1 MNTGVQISVGG
12 PAFSSFGCIS
22 RSEIAGLN
30 GNALLNFLRKAILF
44 SIVTASFYIPTSTAQ
59 GSQFFYILANTV
71 IFCFCFLIV
80 VILMDVTWYL
90 IVVLTCLS
98 LMISDVMQLSCAY
111 YFLSIFFGEISVQ
124 VLGPIVFI
132 FNLLGNNF
140 KLRKTVLQS
149 LKTFVLRKTLLRG
162 QKNCMISTKPPI
174 YLLFRFTYYLQYQFP
189 SDQIRSDHSLS
200 RVRLFATP

>member
-1 MNTGVQISVGG
+1 MSESLSLLRLSSIHNILCIYHILFIHSCVDRYLGAIVNNAAINIEGHLSVC
-12 PAFSSFGCIS
+12 AFSSFGCIS

-90 IVVLTCLS
+90 TVVLTCLS
-98 LMISDVMQLSCAY
+98 LMISDVM
-111 YFLSIFFGEISVQ
+111 
-124 VLGPIVFI
+124 
-132 FNLLGNNF
+132 
-140 KLRKTVLQS
+140 
-149 LKTFVLRKTLLRG
+149 
-162 QKNCMISTKPPI
+162 
-174 YLLFRFTYYLQYQFP
+174 
-189 SDQIRSDHSLS
+189 
-200 RVRLFATP
+200 